1 MVQRDARGACFAGGV
16 VMSNIIGVIAR
27 ILVADLDAAIPLY
40 QRLSEGAEVQRFS
53 FGPVELASVGPFLL
67 LSGDTSGVGN
77 RVATLLVK
85 DLGLVV
91 EAILEAGGELL
102 DGPAAGPNG
111 DRLIARNPDGAVFE
125 YIQKG

>member
-1 MVQRDARGACFAGGV
+1 MV
-16 VMSNIIGVIAR
+16 NIIGVIAR
-27 ILVADLDAAIPLY
+27 IVVDDLDAAIPLY
-40 QRLSEGAEVQRFS
+40 QRLSEVPEVQRFR
-53 FGPVELASVGPFLL
+53 FGAVELASVGPFLL
-67 LSGDTSGVGN
+67 LAGDTAAVSN

-85 DLGLVV
+85 DLGPVV
-91 EAILEAGGELL
+91 EAIQSAGGELL